1 MGDTP
6 LYLLRLLQYLA
17 LMLLFG
23 LPLMQWL
30 AERRSH
36 VAGTW
41 DTRSLRRW
49 LLAFAI
55 IALALGMVELPLK
68 TMRIMWLSL
77 AELDSEALAWYLLD
91 TPTGW
96 AWLARTVALLYILGL
111 LVGWPRSRNLPWAAL
126 CIGSG
131 IALTTLLWNGHA
143 AASTGL
149 PGLLRLGLGGLH
161 LLAAAVW
168 LGAIAGFLMML
179 GTGWQQRNETGTLRQ
194 WHARLHDFVS
204 TGSLLVAILLFT
216 GILHYAW
223 IDGWHLST
231 ATLLQTAY
239 GRWMLFKIALFACM
253 LGLAALHRWILV
265 PRLLNPDTAP
275 GDTRHLRRSL
285 RIEAALAV
293 LIIAA
298 VAILGTMS
306 PHA

>member
-77 AELDSEALAWYLLD
+77 AELDSEALAWYLLH

-111 LVGWPRSRNLPWAAL
+111 LVGCPRSRNLPWAAL

-131 IALTTLLWNGHA
+131 IALITLLWNGHA

-179 GTGWQQRNETGTLRQ
+179 GTGWQQRGETGTLRQ

-204 TGSLLVAILLFT
+204 TGSLLVAVLLVT

-223 IDGWHLST
+223 IDGWRLST

-239 GRWMLFKIALFACM
+239 GRWMLFKIALFVCM

-265 PRLLNPDTAP
+265 PRLLYPDTAP